1 MLKNKDDFNAM
12 MLSLMNEIN
21 AYNPYSSENILF
33 SDKAKSLIHEMAEY
47 ARNSKYYKKILEN
60 DAWMIN
66 EQKSYIE
73 AAMKTTVSRVYYDM
87 LYKIAEA
94 PTFIHAE
101 LAPLMLIPVLDD
113 MLQCEN

>member
-12 MLSLMNEIN
+12 MLSLMDEID
-21 AYNPYSSENILF
+21 AYNSYSSENILF

-47 ARNSKYYKKILEN
+47 ARNSKYYKKISET
-60 DAWMIN
+60 DAWIN
-66 EQKSYIE
+66 EQNSYIE

-87 LYKIAEA
+87 LYKIAAA

-101 LAPLMLIPVLDD
+101 LAPLALIPVIDD
-113 MLQCEN
+113 MLQCEK